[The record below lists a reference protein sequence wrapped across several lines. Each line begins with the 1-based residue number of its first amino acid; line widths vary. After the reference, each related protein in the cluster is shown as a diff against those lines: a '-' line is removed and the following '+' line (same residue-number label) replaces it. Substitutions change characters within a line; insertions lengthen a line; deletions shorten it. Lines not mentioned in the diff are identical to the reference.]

1 MEEMTRE
8 METDLH
14 CKAIMVLMNMLGLT
28 ELTVNGDQVKAAGR
42 GEDFMNLR
50 MAIDI
55 EKKLLTLR
63 IEPVLE

>member
-1 MEEMTRE
+1 MEEMTTE

-42 GEDFMNLR
+42 GEDFLNLR

-55 EKKLLTLR
+55 EKKILTLR
-63 IEPVLE
+63 IEPVSE

>member
-1 MEEMTRE
+1 

-14 CKAIMVLMNMLGLT
+14 CKAILVLMDMLGLK

-42 GEDFMNLR
+42 GEDFLNLR
-50 MAIDI
+50 MSIDT